1 MLNSLSSP
9 PIQVF
14 NTKPRVSIFPF
25 ILLLVLVSIIIKPA
39 SACLTYS
46 GVFPFDEDQPFVAEI
61 IDNGVRTCWI
71 NMTYTTH
78 WRLQVLENG
87 GWRGS
92 EEWKWQPWK
101 FECTE
106 KEWEGKLKGNATV
119 RSLNHCSSLS
129 PSQFPH
135 IPLHTLSNFRPSS
148 SNTNSP
154 AQQDRKYHAEAGVG
168 LRGITYRAHG
178 EKFWFNPDKVEDV
191 AGERWVYS
199 KRMWCPE
206 EGKGKGK
213 GGK

>member
-1 MLNSLSSP
+1 MLNPLSSP
-9 PIQVF
+9 LIQVS
-14 NTKPRVSIFPF
+14 NTKPRVSIFPLIF
-25 ILLLVLVSIIIKPA
+25 LLVLVSIIIKPA

-46 GVFPFDEDQPFVAEI
+46 AVFPFDEDQPFVAEI

-78 WRLQVLENG
+78 WRLQVIENG

-92 EEWKWQPWK
+92 EEWKVGFGFFSLSLFSGLLAWEGK
-101 FECTE
+101 GE
-106 KEWEGKLKGNATV
+106 KEWEGKLKGNAT
-119 RSLNHCSSLS
+119 
-129 PSQFPH
+129 
-135 IPLHTLSNFRPSS
+135 
-148 SNTNSP
+148 
-154 AQQDRKYHAEAGVG
+154 DRKYHAEAGVG

-206 EGKGKGK
+206 EGMGKGK

>member
-1 MLNSLSSP
+1 MLNALSSP
-9 PIQVF
+9 PIQVS
-14 NTKPRVSIFPF
+14 TKNPRVYIFPL

-46 GVFPFDEDQPFVAEI
+46 AVFPFDEDQPFVAEI

-71 NMTYTTH
+71 NMTYTRH
-78 WRLQVLENG
+78 WRLQVIENG

-92 EEWKWQPWK
+92 EEWKWQPWT

-106 KEWEGKLKGNATV
+106 KEWEGKLKGNAT
-119 RSLNHCSSLS
+119 
-129 PSQFPH
+129 
-135 IPLHTLSNFRPSS
+135 
-148 SNTNSP
+148 
-154 AQQDRKYHAEAGVG
+154 DRKYHAEAGVG

-199 KRMWCPE
+199 KRLWCPE
-206 EGKGKGK
+206 EAKAKGEK
-213 GGK
+213 